1 MARNFLRF
9 ISEMEQ
15 KYIIRQINP
24 STELQRAAVS
34 RLKNYIVECSFSN
47 SKITKFYCQNYDK
60 SYSQLTVLW
69 QAEFGTTK
77 SEDGVRGQF
86 GAISRQLIEFFGD
99 VDSIEIALKN
109 ADKNVDKASDKE
121 KNEAV
126 KFLKEL
132 ILKIDGLE
140 QVDDVTGTIPFAI
153 DINRLAGLSETSNIY
168 ELSECQAELKL
179 LKALSVRGIQNLFD
193 DVDSDKLCYLLQVIN
208 QPVITNEVQEY
219 EKNGK
224 TRQAYKKHVN
234 MKKVELLK
242 EFEVVTSTK
251 LRAPKNSRGKE
262 DIPVVEATPEPVE
275 DMPKPVEDIK
285 PVMQAAGIAPR
296 AELPFRFAEM
306 SELCGVIQ
314 ERLNGDMKITDD
326 SEQRTKN
333 VTYLKRVF
341 ELLTSEGLRSY
352 LSRYPD
358 GDISQAL
365 RIYEKE

>member
-9 ISEMEQ
+9 VSEMEQ

-24 STELQRAAVS
+24 STELQRAAVF

-47 SKITKFYCQNYDK
+47 SKITKFYCKNYDK
-60 SYSQLTVLW
+60 SYSQLSVLW

-219 EKNGK
+219 EKDGK

-242 EFEVVTSTK
+242 EFEVVIPTK
-251 LRAPKNSRGKE
+251 LRASKNLKIKE
-262 DIPVVEATPEPVE
+262 DIPVVE

-296 AELPFRFAEM
+296 TELPFRFDDM

-314 ERLNGDMKITDD
+314 EKLQGDFIPRNNSDRFNQNVNSLSKLFRLFTVKGLR
-326 SEQRTKN
+326 E
-333 VTYLKRVF
+333 YLKKF
-341 ELLTSEGLRSY
+341 EAVEVDQVINHYR
-352 LSRYPD
+352 
-358 GDISQAL
+358 
-365 RIYEKE
+365 

>member
-24 STELQRAAVS
+24 STELQRTAVS
-34 RLKNYIVECSFSN
+34 RLKNYIVECSFSK
-47 SKITKFYCQNYDK
+47 SQITKFYCQNYDK

-69 QAEFGTTK
+69 QAEFGTKK

-86 GAISRQLIEFFGD
+86 GAISRQLIELFGD

-109 ADKNVDKASDKE
+109 ADKNINKISDE
-121 KNEAV
+121 ERSEAIC
-126 KFLKEL
+126 FLKDL
-132 ILKIDGLE
+132 LLKIDGLE
-140 QVDDVTGTIPFAI
+140 QLDETTATIPFAV

-193 DVDSDKLCYLLQVIN
+193 DVDSDKFCYLLQVIN

-219 EKNGK
+219 EKDGK

-242 EFEVVTSTK
+242 EFEVVTPTK
-251 LRAPKNSRGKE
+251 LRASKNLKIKE

-275 DMPKPVEDIK
+275 NIAHAPVK
-285 PVMQAAGIAPR
+285 SGVALK
-296 AELPFRFAEM
+296 AELPFRFSDM
-306 SELCGVIQ
+306 NELCGVIQ

-326 SEQRTKN
+326 DNKKLANNIANLKIVFSLFTKN
-333 VTYLKRVF
+333 
-341 ELLTSEGLRSY
+341 GLRSY
-352 LSRYPD
+352 LAKFKGFEIDQVINHYR
-358 GDISQAL
+358 Q
-365 RIYEKE
+365 